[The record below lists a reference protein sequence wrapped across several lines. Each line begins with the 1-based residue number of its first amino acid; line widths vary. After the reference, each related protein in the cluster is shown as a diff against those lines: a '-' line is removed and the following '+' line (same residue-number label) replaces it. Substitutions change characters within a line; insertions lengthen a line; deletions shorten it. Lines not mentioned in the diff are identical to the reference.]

1 MTQKSIALST
11 TIASSIHKLSLAMV
25 LVGCLT
31 TPLKAKTLETEIVN
45 KPQVNDDQVILR
57 VKVKGENNRPQMN
70 LKPDDFKVFLENQ
83 PVKIADWKNPE
94 QTTPPSA
101 RIILLLDFSGSM
113 NRPDSRGTSKF
124 KGAIEAI
131 QAFIKVARQRGGD
144 TQVAIIPFGESR
156 GTCQV
161 PPVNEQTLNTFLSVS
176 DPQVEVKLKT
186 LASQTPCASTN
197 IYSPLSEAVRFL
209 AKQYPPADPKIPEDQ
224 QPPRPRLSVIVLSDG
239 FQNTGKEAEEFDYL
253 KKTLTNNP
261 DISVHTLGYGK
272 TVAELGKQYKC
283 DKKPATRADIGVG
296 KCKVPAEEFVD
307 QKRLQEIARL
317 TGGVAKFSANP
328 QIVADSLNEFLNALL
343 GEYEVT
349 YIHPNPERG
358 KTYEVQA
365 VVDSVKSNPE
375 YYRFLWSS
383 LPFGTRFLILLSTI
397 TFLGVG
403 GILPFWL
410 WGKYLKQK
418 ALED

>member
-1 MTQKSIALST
+1 M
-11 TIASSIHKLSLAMV
+11 
-25 LVGCLT
+25 GCLV
-31 TPLKAKTLETEIVN
+31 TPLKAKTVKTEIVN
-45 KPQVNDDQVILR
+45 KPQVNDDQVTLR
-57 VKVKGENNRPQMN
+57 LQVKGENNRPEMN
-70 LKPDDFKVFLENQ
+70 LKPSDFEVLLENK

-101 RIILLLDFSGSM
+101 RIIVLLDFSGSM
-113 NRPDSRGTSKF
+113 NKPDARGTSKF

-131 QAFIKVARQRGGD
+131 QAFIKVAKQRGGD
-144 TQVAIIPFGESR
+144 TQVAIVPFGESG

-161 PPVNEQTLNTFLSVS
+161 PPVNEQTLNSFLPVS
-176 DPQVEVKLKT
+176 DPQLETNLQT

-197 IYSPLSEAVRFL
+197 IYSPLSEAVQFL
-209 AKQYPPADPKIPEDQ
+209 AKEFPPSDPKIPEDQ
-224 QPPRPRLSVIVLSDG
+224 QPKRPRLSVIVLSDG
-239 FQNTGKEAEEFDYL
+239 YQNTGKEREEFDYL
-253 KKTLTNNP
+253 KKTLTNNR
-261 DISVHTLGYGK
+261 DISIHTLGYGK
-272 TVAELGKQYKC
+272 TIAELGKQYKC
-283 DKKPATRADIGVG
+283 DQKPATRADIGVG

-307 QKRLQEIARL
+307 ETRLQEIAQL
-317 TGGVAKFSANP
+317 TGGIAKFSANP
-328 QIVADSLNEFLNALL
+328 RIVADSLNEFLNALL

-365 VVDSVKSNPE
+365 VVNSVKSNPE

-383 LPFGTRFLILLSTI
+383 LPLGTRVVIFLSTLIL
-397 TFLGVG
+397 LGVG